1 MFKTNI
7 FSNTSINSFLSD
19 QIIRLKAMIE
29 RLKIDIKNL
38 KLIVKTFVSKKVA
51 VGLLVS
57 IEDQCV

>member
-29 RLKIDIKNL
+29 RLKIDIKNI
-38 KLIVKTFVSKKVA
+38 KLIVKTFVRKKVA
-51 VGLLVS
+51 AGLLVS

>member
-7 FSNTSINSFLSD
+7 FSNMSINSFLSD

-29 RLKIDIKNL
+29 RLKIDIKNI
-38 KLIVKTFVSKKVA
+38 KLIVKTFVRKKVA